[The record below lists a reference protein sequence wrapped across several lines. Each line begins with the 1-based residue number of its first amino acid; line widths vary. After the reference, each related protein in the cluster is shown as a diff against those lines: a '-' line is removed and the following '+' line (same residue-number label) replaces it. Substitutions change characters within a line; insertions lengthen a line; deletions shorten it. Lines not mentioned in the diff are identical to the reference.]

1 MSILRNPNRHR
12 YTVIDSLALED
23 TSISF
28 EAKGVLAYLLS
39 KPDGWLIHQEHLSR
53 VGGIGR
59 HKIMRIFSE
68 LRKAGYIA
76 YKKPR
81 NEFGQV
87 EGTEIVLCETP
98 RQPVAKPE
106 CGINR
111 ESENPTLGKP
121 APLVNLDY
129 LVNLDE
135 EKKLNPDVKDTRAP
149 KSATHGELNSPK
161 LKHDALDYSSWPQQP
176 SAQVLTDWHAARKA
190 KKLVIN
196 QTVITRL
203 GGELRKAYQSG
214 YSVDDCLSEMVT
226 RGWQGLKV
234 EWLQRGSGEVERGN
248 NGYNQTGAN
257 TNGTHRQNSGPLS
270 AVDRVNAAISARA
283 RERDQREAVQRGG
296 RVFNADGVAVEA
308 HDGNVRSP
316 LD

>member
-12 YTVIDSLALED
+12 YTVIDSAALED
-23 TSISF
+23 TAISF

-68 LRKAGYIA
+68 LRQAGYIA

-98 RQPVAKPE
+98 CRAVAKPE

-121 APLVNLDY
+121 DPLVNLD
-129 LVNLDE
+129 LSVNLEE
-135 EKKLNPDVKDTRAP
+135 EKEPNTDLKDIAQPKNTVEPKTTLTKAKVNPGGTRLPPDWVLSQALGEWALAEGLTRERIRQEADKFRDYWISKP
-149 KSATHGELNSPK
+149 GAAGRKADWPATWRNWIRKATGETGGGGVRSVRGNS
-161 LKHDALDYSSWPQQP
+161 LADS
-176 SAQVLTDWHAARKA
+176 LTDTSWAR
-190 KKLVIN
+190 
-196 QTVITRL
+196 
-203 GGELRKAYQSG
+203 
-214 YSVDDCLSEMVT
+214 
-226 RGWQGLKV
+226 
-234 EWLQRGSGEVERGN
+234 
-248 NGYNQTGAN
+248 
-257 TNGTHRQNSGPLS
+257 
-270 AVDRVNAAISARA
+270 
-283 RERDQREAVQRGG
+283 
-296 RVFNADGVAVEA
+296 
-308 HDGNVRSP
+308 
-316 LD
+316 

>member
-12 YTVIDSLALED
+12 YTLIDSLALED
-23 TSISF
+23 ASISF

-98 RQPVAKPE
+98 RQSVAKPE
-106 CGINR
+106 RGINR

-121 APLVNLDY
+121 APLVNLD
-129 LVNLDE
+129 LSVTLEE
-135 EKKLNPDVKDTRAP
+135 EKKPKHDLKDTHQP
-149 KSATHGELNSPK
+149 KSAVDAPVNSPK
-161 LKHDALDYSSWPQQP
+161 VKPNPIDYSSWPQQP
-176 SAQVLTDWHAARKA
+176 SAQVLADWLAARKA

-196 QTVITRL
+196 QTVINRL
-203 GGELRKAYQSG
+203 GGELRKARQAG
-214 YSVDDCLSEMVT
+214 YSVDDCLSEMIL
-226 RGWQGLKV
+226 RGWQGFRL
-234 EWLQRGSGEVERGN
+234 EWLQRGSGEAVRG
-248 NGYNQTGAN
+248 
-257 TNGTHRQNSGPLS
+257 TNGFDLTTKEGRAANYISGMAKYRGENGP
-270 AVDRVNAAISARA
+270 AFD
-283 RERDQREAVQRGG
+283 ERDITDY
-296 RVFNADGVAVEA
+296 ADRYAEKLG
-308 HDGNVRSP
+308 
-316 LD
+316 